1 MNATDQKTIGE
12 IVADDYR
19 TAAIFQS
26 YGIDF
31 CCKGNRTIVDA
42 CESRKINTGDVY
54 RDLET
59 LSKQS
64 GGDKIDYASWPAD
77 LLADYIEK
85 KHHRY
90 VEERSPLLNQYLD
103 KLCKVHGD
111 RHPELFEVAELFKQT
126 SGNMAQHMKKE
137 ELVLFPFIRKM
148 EKAVRTGQKLD
159 TPHFGKVE
167 NPINMMEHEHAEEG
181 ERLRQISA
189 LTNGYTP
196 PADGCNTYRVTF
208 QMLDEFEKDLHLHIH
223 LENNILFPTA
233 LRMEKE
239 LRA

>member
-1 MNATDQKTIGE
+1 MNATDQKTIGQ

-19 TAAIFQS
+19 TAAVFES

-31 CCKGNRTIVDA
+31 CCKGNRTIENA
-42 CESRKINTGDVY
+42 CENKKINIGDVY
-54 RDLET
+54 RDLES
-59 LSKQS
+59 LEKKG
-64 GGDKIDYASWPAD
+64 GGDNIDYASWPAD
-77 LLADYIEK
+77 LLTDYIEK

-90 VEERSPLLNQYLD
+90 VEERSPILNQYLD

-111 RHPELFEVAELFKQT
+111 RHPELFEVAELFKQM

-148 EKAVRTGQKLD
+148 EKAKRTGTQLD
-159 TPHFGKVE
+159 TPHFGDVE
-167 NPINMMEHEHAEEG
+167 NPISMMEHEHDEEG
-181 ERLRQISA
+181 KRFRKISA

-196 PADGCNTYRVTF
+196 PSDGCNTYRVTF
-208 QMLDEFEKDLHLHIH
+208 QMLDEYEKDLHLHIH
-223 LENNILFPTA
+223 LENNILFPA
-233 LRMEKE
+233 ARRMEKE

>member
-1 MNATDQKTIGE
+1 MNTTAQKTIGD
-12 IVADDYR
+12 IVAEDYR
-19 TAAIFQS
+19 AATVFES

-31 CCKGNRTIVDA
+31 CCKGNRTIEEA
-42 CESRKINTGDVY
+42 CDRKNVNPEEVY
-54 RDLET
+54 KDLET
-59 LSKQS
+59 LMSQNT
-64 GGDKIDYASWPAD
+64 GEKINYTAWPAD

-111 RHPELFEVAELFKQT
+111 RHPELFEVAELFRQT
-126 SGNMAQHMKKE
+126 SGHLAQHMKKE

-148 EKAVRTGQKLD
+148 ETAKRSGTPLE
-159 TPHFGKVE
+159 TPHFGEVD

-181 ERLRQISA
+181 ERLRKIA
-189 LTNGYTP
+189 DLTDGYTP
-196 PADGCNTYRVTF
+196 PSDACNTYRVTF
-208 QMLDEFEKDLHLHIH
+208 SMLDEFEKDLHHHIH

-233 LRMEKE
+233 RRMEKE
-239 LRA
+239 LRS